1 MGTELGEFVGC
12 EVVVDTKTPIV
23 YIGTLTAAG
32 EEFLVL
38 EEVDVHD
45 INDTQTTKELYILE
59 AKKSGI
65 KKNRSRVHVRLD
77 QVTSISRL
85 DDVIQY

>member
-1 MGTELGEFVGC
+1 MGC
-12 EVVVDTKTPIV
+12 EVVVDTKTPVV
-23 YIGTLTAAG
+23 YIGTLTAV
-32 EEFLVL
+32 EENLLVL
-38 EEVDVHD
+38 EDVDVHD

-65 KKNRSRVHVRLD
+65 KKNRNRVHVYLE
-77 QVTSISRL
+77 QVVSISRL